1 MDKVVLV
8 ERLPYPRATLGKPTL
23 HSIYLILTA
32 SVYMA
37 YFTFAS
43 GSRVPLRG
51 KFFHVNT
58 LTRLPE
64 TTPWE
69 RFNMIG

>member
-1 MDKVVLV
+1 MDKVVLL

-43 GSRVPLRG
+43 GSRVPLG
-51 KFFHVNT
+51 DFFSCKHFDSPARDNSVGT
-58 LTRLPE
+58 L
-64 TTPWE
+64 
-69 RFNMIG
+69 